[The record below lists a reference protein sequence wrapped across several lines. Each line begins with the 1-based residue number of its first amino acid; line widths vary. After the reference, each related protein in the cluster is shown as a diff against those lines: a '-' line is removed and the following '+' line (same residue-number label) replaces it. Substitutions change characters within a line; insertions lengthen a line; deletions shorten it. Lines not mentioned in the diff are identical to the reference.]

1 MALPVCQLCGEKEA
15 AQLLTNFQTGESLA
29 ICEDD
34 YPSFILGLA
43 EKMMENGLIE
53 LPEVDYGT
61 AAGDVDD
68 AQRAQLDH
76 EIAEF
81 GPQIDLRDPTAPAA
95 TRQSAKRQRAPRA
108 TTAAPGPSPE
118 SLVEAHMATVA
129 PQDDETADSPVD
141 VATN

>member
-61 AAGDVDD
+61 AAGDTDD
-68 AQRAQLDH
+68 DQRAQLDR
-76 EIAEF
+76 EVAEF
-81 GPQIDLRDPTAPAA
+81 DPQIDLRDPKAPAA
-95 TRQSAKRQRAPRA
+95 TRQPAKRAKRPA
-108 TTAAPGPSPE
+108 TAWASPGPSPAPSDE
-118 SLVEAHMATVA
+118 VHTDTVA
-129 PQDDETADSPVD
+129 PEDDGTADNSVD